1 MLCVFC
7 DRKAVEITPCIV
19 AAKTNDMGLIKY
31 IAEKKFNNPYSYASI
46 HKTEYYAFNIS
57 KDDIDFEKIV

>member
-1 MLCVFC
+1 MTRNQLLLQRYFDKGKV
-7 DRKAVEITPCIV
+7 
-19 AAKTNDMGLIKY
+19 LIKY
-31 IAEKKFNNPYSYASI
+31 IAGKKFNNPYSYASI

>member
-1 MLCVFC
+1 M
-7 DRKAVEITPCIV
+7 RT
-19 AAKTNDMGLIKY
+19 TMGLIKY
-31 IAEKKFNNPYSYASI
+31 IAGKKFNNPYSYASI